1 MADRA
6 NKFELPA
13 RPVKGYRIMPQPWQT
28 LAFLNA
34 HVRDKEVRF
43 VEKTHTYYVKGSSK
57 GNVSTTGFVHA
68 FFPHFDPVATIAS
81 MKASPKW
88 PESKYFGMTDQEI
101 IDGWDKSGK
110 EASGAGTNMHL
121 AIEQHLNGA
130 VNRIDEAVKVTKEWE
145 FYMNFWRDV
154 SQDLEPYRTEWEVW
168 DEEYKLTGSID
179 MVFKRK
185 SDGAFVIYDWKR
197 SKEIKMDNRWGK
209 GLGPMSHLPDSNYW
223 HYTLQL
229 NVYRWFLQKHYGL
242 TISELCIVIFHPNNT
257 NYQLFKL
264 NILDDEIEAML
275 DSRRRAIEQG
285 SNLQGIPVVFPDT
298 QCLLEDD

>member
-1 MADRA
+1 
-6 NKFELPA
+6 
-13 RPVKGYRIMPQPWQT
+13 MPQPWQT
-28 LAFLNA
+28 LAFLHA

-57 GNVSTTGFVHA
+57 GNVSTTGFVHS

-88 PESKYFGMTDQEI
+88 PQSKYFGQTDQEI

-130 VNRIDEAVKVTKEWE
+130 LNRIDPTVKETKEWTY
-145 FYMNFWRDV
+145 YMNFWRDV
-154 SQDLEPYRTEWEVW
+154 EQDLEPYRTEWEVW
-168 DEEYKLTGSID
+168 DEEHKLTGSID
-179 MVFKRK
+179 MVFRRK

-197 SKEIKMDNRWGK
+197 SKEIKMENRWAS
-209 GLGPMSHLPDSNYW
+209 GLGPMDHLPDTNYW

-242 TISELCIVIFHPNNT
+242 KIVDLCIVIFHPNNT
-257 NYQLFKL
+257 NYQRFKL
-264 NILDDEIEAML
+264 NILDEEIEAML
-275 DSRRRAIEQG
+275 DCRKRAIEQG
-285 SNLQGIPVVFPDT
+285 SNVQSPPTHVLFEDT
-298 QCLLEDD
+298 ECLLEDD

>member
-1 MADRA
+1 
-6 NKFELPA
+6 
-13 RPVKGYRIMPQPWQT
+13 MPEPWQT
-28 LAFLNA
+28 LAFLNR
-34 HVRDKEVRF
+34 HPRDKEVRF
-43 VEKTHTYYVKGSSK
+43 VEKSHTYFVKGSSK
-57 GNVSTTGFVHA
+57 GIVSTTGFVHA
-68 FFPHFDPVATIAS
+68 FFPHFDPMSTIAK

-88 PESKYFGMTDQEI
+88 PESPYFGKTDQEI
-101 IDGWDKSGK
+101 ADQWSASGK

-130 VNRIDEAVKVTKEWE
+130 LNRIDETVKATKEWE
-145 FYMNFWRDV
+145 YYQNFWRDV

-197 SKEIKMDNRWGK
+197 SKEIKKENSFDS
-209 GLGPMSHLPDSNYW
+209 GLGPMNHLPNANYW

-242 TISELCIVIFHPNNT
+242 TIVDLAIVILHPNNT
-257 NYQLFKL
+257 DYQIFHLD
-264 NILDDEIEAML
+264 ILDKEIKDML
-275 DSRRRAIEQG
+275 DCRMRSVQQG
-285 SNLQGIPVVFPDT
+285 SKNPVEFPDT
-298 QCLLEDD
+298 PCEIED

>member
-1 MADRA
+1 
-6 NKFELPA
+6 
-13 RPVKGYRIMPQPWQT
+13 MPEPWQT
-28 LAFLNA
+28 LAFLNR
-34 HVRDKEVRF
+34 HPRDKEVRF

-57 GNVSTTGFVHA
+57 GFVSTTGFVHA
-68 FFPHFDPVATIAS
+68 FFPHFDPMATIAK

-88 PESKYFGMTDQEI
+88 PESPYFGMSDQEI
-101 IDGWDKSGK
+101 ADQWTASGK

-130 VNRIDEAVKVTKEWE
+130 LNRIDETVKSTKEWE
-145 FYMNFWRDV
+145 YYQNFWRIV

-168 DEEYKLTGSID
+168 DEEHKLTGSID

-197 SKEIKMDNRWGK
+197 SKEIKKENSFDS
-209 GLGPMSHLPDSNYW
+209 GLGPMNHLPNTNYW

-242 TISELCIVIFHPNNT
+242 TIVDLAIVIFHPNNT
-257 NYQLFKL
+257 DYQIFHLD
-264 NILDDEIEAML
+264 ILDKEIKDML
-275 DSRRRAIEQG
+275 DCRMRSVLSG
-285 SNLQGIPVVFPDT
+285 SKNPVEFPDT
-298 QCLLEDD
+298 PCELEDD